1 MPASFLHF
9 CSVEIDRLIEILSAI
24 TSLWSIWLNT
34 RRKTA
39 GWPIGLVSVTLASW
53 VYYRSGLLAECALQA
68 FYFASGFYGWW
79 KWAASS
85 QLSEDQSVEILRLR
99 MSELIFGILAALLG
113 SGLIWMTLQQ
123 FPGASR
129 PVPDALLTAFSILA
143 QIWLARRKIEN
154 WLLWIIINTGSVLLY
169 LQRELWFFA
178 LLYLALLYLAVRAYA
193 DWKKILR
200 SC

>member
-1 MPASFLHF
+1 M
-9 CSVEIDRLIEILSAI
+9 ETDRIIEILSAI
-24 TSLWSIWLNT
+24 TCLWSIWLNT

-53 VYYRSGLLAECALQA
+53 VYYRSGLLAECALQV

-85 QLSEDQSVEILRLR
+85 RQSEDQSVEVLRLR
-99 MSELIFGILAALLG
+99 NSELSYGLLAALLG
-113 SGLIWMTLQQ
+113 STLIWMALQQ
-123 FPGASR
+123 FPNSSR
-129 PVPDALLTAFSILA
+129 PIPDALLTGFSILA
-143 QIWLARRKIEN
+143 QVWLARRKIEN
-154 WLLWIIINTGSVLLY
+154 WLLWIMINTGSVLLY

-200 SC
+200 PC